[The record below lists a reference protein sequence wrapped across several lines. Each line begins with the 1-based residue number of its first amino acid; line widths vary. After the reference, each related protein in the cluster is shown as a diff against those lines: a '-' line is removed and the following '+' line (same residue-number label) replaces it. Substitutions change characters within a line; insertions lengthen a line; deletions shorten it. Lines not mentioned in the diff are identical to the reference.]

1 MQRIVIKIGTSTLTD
16 GLAKL
21 SLARMADL
29 VRQMSLLQNSGSE
42 IVLVSSGAITAGR
55 EVLGFVELPK
65 HIPKK
70 QMLAAIGQPRLMAIY
85 EQLFRIY
92 EKTVAQVLLTRVDLS
107 DRRRFL
113 NARNTLEALLR
124 QQVIPIIN
132 ENDTVATEEIR
143 FGDND
148 NLSAQ
153 VANLVEADRLILLTD
168 QEGLFTSDPRT
179 DKVAKLI
186 REVGPEEFSEELW
199 KSAGGSKSGF
209 GTGGMLTKLRAAEL
223 ARQSGVLTSIVNGK
237 AEAII
242 LRVANHENIG
252 TTIYPITNKLESKK
266 RYLLAGQY
274 STLALTIDD
283 GAARAIAKGGSLLPA
298 GILTVTGPFDRGD
311 SIKVLDKNNKAIA
324 VGLANYSNDEVSRVL
339 GFKSMEIEAI
349 LGYSYG
355 DEVIH
360 HNNLVLL

>member
-42 IVLVSSGAITAGR
+42 IVLVSSGAITAGS

-242 LRVANHENIG
+242 LRVANYKNIG

-311 SIKVLDKNNKAIA
+311 SIKVLDKTNKAIA